1 MIQSK
6 KVWTISAGIL
16 SGILLLV
23 LLFRRSSPEMFL
35 SVFSF
40 PLLPLA
46 KILRSLSL
54 KGGFYNVLAWLL
66 YLDLSLS
73 PLYVLF
79 LRRKKERLLR
89 EVLLGAGSAL
99 LFYALYQL
107 MNPRNLSALYGDFG
121 GEGIFAMLMGGVLY
135 SILFSYI
142 VLSALHALKEKDRT
156 GLFAYG
162 QGALYLMFL
171 LFVFQVMGP
180 QLWQWISKSEALL
193 QGNTA
198 VLGGLY
204 GNDNLTIS
212 QFFLLLQFLLG
223 ALPYLLGIPLLY
235 RGARLLELSKEG
247 TTEEAAALSD
257 RLGKGSV
264 TLIQMTVLMNLS
276 YHFLQLLFFGN
287 ILSMEVT
294 LLLPVLPMMA
304 SIGIYL
310 LTVLLKEN
318 KALRED
324 NDLFI

>member
-142 VLSALHALKEKDRT
+142 VLSSLQALN

-180 QLWQWISKSEALL
+180 QLWQWISKSETLI

-198 VLGGLY
+198 MLGGLY

-235 RGARLLELSKEG
+235 RGAKLLEISKKG
-247 TTEEAAALSD
+247 TSEEAMALSE

-264 TLIQMTVLMNLS
+264 TLIQVTVLMNLS
-276 YHFLQLLFFGN
+276 YHFLQLLFLGN

-318 KALRED
+318 KVLRED

>member
-99 LFYALYQL
+99 LFYSLYQL

-135 SILFSYI
+135 SILFFKNHTFHNHHQHFLRRFWR
-142 VLSALHALKEKDRT
+142 VLPLRQNLRQSFLH
-156 GLFAYG
+156 
-162 QGALYLMFL
+162 FL
-171 LFVFQVMGP
+171 LEQQP
-180 QLWQWISKSEALL
+180 Q
-193 QGNTA
+193 
-198 VLGGLY
+198 
-204 GNDNLTIS
+204 
-212 QFFLLLQFLLG
+212 
-223 ALPYLLGIPLLY
+223 P
-235 RGARLLELSKEG
+235 
-247 TTEEAAALSD
+247 
-257 RLGKGSV
+257 
-264 TLIQMTVLMNLS
+264 
-276 YHFLQLLFFGN
+276 LQLLVF
-287 ILSMEVT
+287 
-294 LLLPVLPMMA
+294 
-304 SIGIYL
+304 
-310 LTVLLKEN
+310 
-318 KALRED
+318 RQ
-324 NDLFI
+324 

>member
-1 MIQSK
+1 MLPSK
-6 KVWTISAGIL
+6 KFWKISAGML
-16 SGILLLV
+16 SAILLLL
-23 LLFRRSSPEMFL
+23 LLFRRNSPELFL
-35 SVFSF
+35 SAFSF
-40 PLLPLA
+40 PLVPLA

-66 YLDLSLS
+66 YLDVSLS

-79 LRRKKERLLR
+79 LRRKKERQFR
-89 EVLLGAGSAL
+89 ELILAAGSVLLFFS
-99 LFYALYQL
+99 LYQL
-107 MNPRNLSALYGDFG
+107 MNPKGLAALYGDAG
-121 GEGIFAMLMGGVLY
+121 GKTVFSTIMGGMLY
-135 SILFSYI
+135 SLLFSYI
-142 VLSALHALKEKDRT
+142 VLSSLQALKEQDRN

-180 QLWQWISKSEALL
+180 QLWQWISKSVTLI

-198 VLGGLY
+198 MLGGLY

-235 RGARLLELSKEG
+235 RGAKLLEISKKG
-247 TTEEAAALSD
+247 TSEEAMALSE

-264 TLIQMTVLMNLS
+264 TLIQVTVLMNPS
-276 YHFLQLLFFGN
+276 YHFLQLLFLGN

>member
-66 YLDLSLS
+66 YLDVSLS

-79 LRRKKERLLR
+79 LRRKKERQLR

-180 QLWQWISKSEALL
+180 QLWQWISKSETLI

-198 VLGGLY
+198 MLGGLY

-212 QFFLLLQFLLG
+212 HFSFCCSFYWALFRTFWVSHFFIGERSFWKFQKRGLQKRPWHSQSG
-223 ALPYLLGIPLLY
+223 
-235 RGARLLELSKEG
+235 LE
-247 TTEEAAALSD
+247 
-257 RLGKGSV
+257 KG
-264 TLIQMTVLMNLS
+264 VLRS
-276 YHFLQLLFFGN
+276 
-287 ILSMEVT
+287 S
-294 LLLPVLPMMA
+294 
-304 SIGIYL
+304 
-310 LTVLLKEN
+310 
-318 KALRED
+318 R
-324 NDLFI
+324 